1 MRTRTRLTPS
11 VLVSLLAAL
20 VLAGCGSSDSSSDS
34 SGSSTTGTLT
44 VLGAASLTGTF
55 TELAQ
60 DFEADHPG
68 VKVKTAFDSSATL
81 AEQVTQ
87 GAPADVL
94 ATADEDTMKTVSDAG
109 DTARTPQLFATNH
122 LVMVVPKDNPAG
134 IQQFSDLDEKGV
146 TYVVCVDTAPCGK
159 LAVKVLANT
168 GIEAKPVS
176 EEVDVKAVLSKVS
189 EGEADAGLVYETD
202 AVAGGDSVKK
212 VDIPTSNENLNS
224 YPIAA
229 LKDSGKSTLA
239 QRFVDLVLSTKGQKV
254 LADAGF
260 GKP

>member
-1 MRTRTRLTPS
+1 MRTRTKLALS
-11 VLVSLLAAL
+11 LLVSLLAAL
-20 VLAGCGSSDSSSDS
+20 VLAGCGSSGSSS
-34 SGSSTTGTLT
+34 SSTTGTIN

-55 TELAQ
+55 TELAK

-68 VKVKTAFDSSATL
+68 VTVKTAFDSSATL

-109 DTARTPQLFATNH
+109 DTAEAPKLFATNH
-122 LVMVVPKDNPAG
+122 LVMVVPRDNPAG
-134 IQQFSDLDEKGV
+134 ITQFSDLDKKGV
-146 TYVVCVDTAPCGK
+146 KYVVCVDTAPCGK

-168 GIEAKPVS
+168 GIKAKPVS

-189 EGEADAGLVYETD
+189 ADEADAGLVYATD
-202 AVAGGDSVKK
+202 AVAGGDSVTK
-212 VDIPTSNENLNS
+212 VDVPTSHENLNS

-229 LKDSGKSTLA
+229 LKDSQKSTLA
-239 QRFVDLVLSTKGQKV
+239 QQFVDLVLSTQGQKV

-260 GKP
+260 GTP